1 MTLRC
6 TIGPSLGQSIAVD
19 SELVLG
25 REEPDPG
32 HLGGDA
38 RLSRRHA
45 RIFIDGQGQA
55 IVEDLGSTNGTW
67 VNEERLSAPH
77 ICVTGDV
84 LRVGQSTFELEVAP
98 PVTERTEADVVAPR
112 TAPTVAEMP
121 TPVPV
126 LRVTAGPQQ
135 GEEIPLGQELLIG
148 RSYGEPGA
156 LGGDRKLSR
165 RHARI
170 ARGPGGVF
178 FIEDT
183 GSSNGTVVNGVQLRR
198 AVALKDGDEIAI
210 GSSVLQAS
218 GLGRAPAADA
228 PLPAAAA
235 APPPAAA
242 FTPPAPAAQPP
253 AAFPPAPVAPP
264 PPGAAVPPIAEPA
277 PAAQVAPGQFAPQGA
292 AVARLSS
299 RRGRVIGVFA
309 TVFAAAAIISGVAVV
324 LLKPLGT
331 KACPSGFVCHPP
343 PTAPPLR
350 ALTTFTGSLGWHLEY
365 DTQMATPQTADA
377 RNNQL
382 SLRESNQLDQKM
394 NIAPGSGRIGL
405 LVRAYKSSQVSPQAA
420 VNQLSDLISGHLV
433 GPVTA
438 PSSDQMF
445 GRPVL
450 GFHPGLGV
458 ALEGSARTPQGPG
471 ALEKVAVISAASG
484 GVTIALALVYPVQ
497 RGAVQGHDP
506 DLFYDRF
513 GDVVIGTIR
522 FPSDGAT

>member
-1 MTLRC
+1 M
-6 TIGPSLGQSIAVD
+6 
-19 SELVLG
+19 
-25 REEPDPG
+25 
-32 HLGGDA
+32 
-38 RLSRRHA
+38 
-45 RIFIDGQGQA
+45 
-55 IVEDLGSTNGTW
+55 
-67 VNEERLSAPH
+67 
-77 ICVTGDV
+77 
-84 LRVGQSTFELEVAP
+84 
-98 PVTERTEADVVAPR
+98 
-112 TAPTVAEMP
+112 
-121 TPVPV
+121 
-126 LRVTAGPQQ
+126 
-135 GEEIPLGQELLIG
+135 
-148 RSYGEPGA
+148 
-156 LGGDRKLSR
+156 
-165 RHARI
+165 
-170 ARGPGGVF
+170 
-178 FIEDT
+178 
-183 GSSNGTVVNGVQLRR
+183 
-198 AVALKDGDEIAI
+198 
-210 GSSVLQAS
+210 
-218 GLGRAPAADA
+218 
-228 PLPAAAA
+228 
-235 APPPAAA
+235 
-242 FTPPAPAAQPP
+242 
-253 AAFPPAPVAPP
+253 
-264 PPGAAVPPIAEPA
+264 
-277 PAAQVAPGQFAPQGA
+277 
-292 AVARLSS
+292 
-299 RRGRVIGVFA
+299 IGVFA

-377 RNNQL
+377 QNNQL

-405 LVRAYKSSQVSPQAA
+405 LVRAYQSSQVSPQAA
-420 VNQLSDLISGHLV
+420 VNQLSDLIAGHLV

-450 GFHPGLGV
+450 GFHPGVGV
-458 ALEGSARTPQGPG
+458 ALEGSERTPQGPG